1 MARERTYGWT
11 PEQLARIN
19 ARREAR
25 GQDAYIDKRFN
36 DPDYAKK
43 YTGESESYSA
53 KKQRGPSTLPKVEE
67 PRKSLFGTREE
78 RNADFKKR
86 FESRFTDI
94 GKPSTMPSNRAIK
107 DEEFLRKTGKGAKGI
122 STPMTKGSMD
132 KVMGTA

>member
-1 MARERTYGWT
+1 MARERTYGWS
-11 PEQLARIN
+11 PEQLARVN

-25 GQDAYIDKRFN
+25 GQEAYVDERFN
-36 DPDYAKK
+36 DRDYSQR
-43 YTGESESYSA
+43 YTDESESYSS

-86 FESRFTDI
+86 FESRFTDM

-107 DEEFLRKTGKGAKGI
+107 DEEFRRKTGKGAKGI
-122 STPMTKGSMD
+122 STPMTKDAMER
-132 KVMGTA
+132 VMGTA